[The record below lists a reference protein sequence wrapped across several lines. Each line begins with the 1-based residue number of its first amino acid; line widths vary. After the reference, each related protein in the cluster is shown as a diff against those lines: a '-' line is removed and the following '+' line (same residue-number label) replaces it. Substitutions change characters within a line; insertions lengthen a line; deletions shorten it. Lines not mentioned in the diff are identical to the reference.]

1 VTGATFV
8 AAIVAGI
15 ALLILALLF
24 VEALVTWRAAR

>member
-1 VTGATFV
+1 VTALAFV
-8 AAIVAGI
+8 AGV